1 MSPWASRGLVNGVVT
16 NLYPRRPPG
25 GIAGL
30 RAGVRPT
37 GVPLVGSEAGSPQA
51 SEIEGAEIEAI
62 CPTGAISVV
71 SSFASGS
78 AVLLDRGSCILCG
91 RCVQAFPEYFI
102 WDDEVELAKTG
113 RPLLIAGVGEGTSD
127 KQAELAKVIGSGH
140 VGAPRS
146 PGNAALRRRLR
157 QSVAVRHIDTGSD
170 GAEEWEIH
178 ALMNPFYDV
187 QRFGIIFTASPR
199 HADVLLVTGCGA
211 PGMTEPL
218 RSTFEAMPEPK
229 AVVAVGTDAISGGL
243 FGSGVGDLVP
253 VDIWVPGS
261 PPCPI
266 SILHGILLAMGR
278 RSQVRASREASGV
291 RDDQS
296 ASHEGAAQ

>member
-1 MSPWASRGLVNGVVT
+1 MSPWASRGLLNGVVT
-16 NLYPRRPPG
+16 NLYPRSAPG

-37 GVPLVGSEAGSPQA
+37 GAPLASSEAESPRT
-51 SEIEGAEIEAI
+51 SEIEGI
-62 CPTGAISVV
+62 CPTGAISAA
-71 SSFASGS
+71 FGSGIS
-78 AVLLDRGSCILCG
+78 LDRGSCILCG
-91 RCVQAFPEYFI
+91 RCVQAFPQYFT
-102 WDDEVELAKTG
+102 WDGEVELA
-113 RPLLIAGVGEGTSD
+113 RPERDLLIAGVGEGGNE
-127 KQAELAKVIGSGH
+127 KEAELAKTIGSGAM
-140 VGAPRS
+140 GAPGS
-146 PGNAALRRRLR
+146 LGSVASRRRLR

-178 ALMNPFYDV
+178 ALMNPLYDV
-187 QRFGIIFTASPR
+187 QRLGITFTASPR

-211 PGMTEPL
+211 PGMREPL

-243 FGSGVGDLVP
+243 FGSGVADLLP

-278 RSQVRASREASGV
+278 LSRRRASG
-291 RDDQS
+291 S
-296 ASHEGAAQ
+296 ASLKGTAQ